1 VIAVCGKFDTAKLVG
16 SLEESFSG
24 LPQSLQ
30 AERRK
35 LPAVEHFETRS
46 IVRQDARQ
54 QAVITIGY
62 LGCTLFDPDRVALEI
77 LDEATGDSSSR
88 FFVRVREQL
97 GLAYSVGTSLMLG
110 LAPGIFSIYAA
121 TSPELVD
128 QVGELC
134 REEIHTLANGGLT
147 ESEFDRAK
155 TKLLAQLAFQ
165 KQNMD
170 SYAHGMA
177 LNELYGLG
185 IDYFEKRQDQI
196 RQVELERAREV
207 CRKYL
212 MDKPSITV
220 IVKP

>member
-1 VIAVCGKFDTAKLVG
+1 V
-16 SLEESFSG
+16 
-24 LPQSLQ
+24 
-30 AERRK
+30 
-35 LPAVEHFETRS
+35 
-46 IVRQDARQ
+46 
-54 QAVITIGY
+54 
-62 LGCTLFDPDRVALEI
+62 DRVALEI

-134 REEIHTLANGGLT
+134 QEEIQTLANGGLT
-147 ESEFDRAK
+147 EDEFDRAK